1 MAHPH
6 DIVEVVN
13 IIERP
18 DGSTRV
24 IFDVS
29 PEFVNWF
36 KKWQGLKR
44 WSPKRFQKI
53 MTEALERYLCYSQAQ
68 GNPTFDPELEEPAS
82 SSDDEAL
89 YKIFGGD

>member
-1 MAHPH
+1 MAHPN
-6 DIVEVVN
+6 DIIQVVN
-13 IIERP
+13 IIEQP
-18 DGSTRV
+18 DGGTRI

-53 MTEALERYLCYSQAQ
+53 MTEALEKYLHEAKTQ
-68 GNPTFDPELEEPAS
+68 PMRDPELEEPAS

>member
-1 MAHPH
+1 MASPN

-29 PEFVNWF
+29 PEFVTWF

-53 MTEALERYLCYSQAQ
+53 MAEALQKYVSHNPAQ
-68 GNPTFDPELEEPAS
+68 PIKDPELEDPAPS
-82 SSDDEAL
+82 GDDEVL

>member
-1 MAHPH
+1 MLPQN
-6 DIVEVVN
+6 DTIEVVN
-13 IIERP
+13 IIEQP
-18 DGSTRV
+18 DGSTRI

-29 PEFVNWF
+29 GEFVKWF
-36 KKWQGLKR
+36 KKGQRLKR

-53 MTEALERYLCYSQAQ
+53 MTEALERYLYDTQE
-68 GNPTFDPELEEPAS
+68 NPTFDPELEEPAS

>member
-1 MAHPH
+1 MAHPN
-6 DIVEVVN
+6 DIIQVVN
-13 IIERP
+13 IIEQP
-18 DGSTRV
+18 DGGTRI

-53 MTEALERYLCYSQAQ
+53 MTEALERYLHHSQD
-68 GNPTFDPELEEPAS
+68 NPTLDPALEDPAR
-82 SSDDEAL
+82 SSDDESL